1 MKRIGFLS
9 LALLVALSI
18 GCNRN
23 NASNASGANTGT
35 VGTAGKTDVS
45 NRDKDFVHD
54 VAVLNTA
61 EVELGRFALD
71 HSTDANVKKFAQM
84 MIDDHTK
91 AGESL
96 KAVASQ
102 YNIDVPTQLDDKYVT
117 LRDKLAKKQSL
128 EFDREYMEE
137 MEGSHKD
144 LVARLEPR
152 IDQENLR
159 SWKTE
164 MADKLS
170 GKVVVEQ
177 GALIAVKPESSDN
190 VVTMA
195 LNTWAAATYPIA
207 QTHLTAAAVL
217 HTALKKKS
225 TH

>member
-9 LALLVALSI
+9 LAVMVALSV
-18 GCNRN
+18 GCSRKE
-23 NASNASGANTGT
+23 ASSSSSGSTGT
-35 VGTAGKTDVS
+35 VGTAGKTDVT

-71 HSTDANVKKFAQM
+71 HSTDSEVKKFAQM
-84 MIDDHTK
+84 MVDDHTK
-91 AGESL
+91 AGDAL

-102 YNIDVPTQLDDKYVT
+102 YNIDVPTQLEDKYQK
-117 LRDKLAKKQSL
+117 LRDKLAKKQGL

-137 MEGSHKD
+137 MEGSHRD
-144 LVARLEPR
+144 LIAKLEPR

-177 GALIAVKPESSDN
+177 GALIAVKPEQSDN